1 LRGFAVKHVA
11 KEQGPLV
18 SILKTAQEQPYS
30 YTSKKR
36 EAFAAVGCKIYVIE
50 VVVVSQRRE
59 YRLGY
64 CYKADEYHCSAGGT
78 RWKGRFKFKNVAKA
92 GLDPEGVYFEA
103 PVIITDPDFNEWY
116 KSVQGMTEIP
126 NRHLVTLESIIS
138 NPANKAKP
146 F

>member
-1 LRGFAVKHVA
+1 MA

-18 SILKTAQEQPYS
+18 SILKTVREQPYS

-36 EAFAAVGCKIYVIE
+36 EALAAIGCKIYVIE
-50 VVVVSQRRE
+50 VVGSRQRE

-64 CYKADEYHCSAGGT
+64 CYKAGEYHYGVGGA

-92 GLDPEGVYFEA
+92 GIRPEGVYFE
-103 PVIITDPDFNEWY
+103 PLVIITDPDFIGWY
-116 KSVQGMTEIP
+116 KSVRGMTEIP
-126 NRHLVTLESIIS
+126 SRHRVTLESLVS
-138 NPANKAKP
+138 NPVHKAKP